1 MEGNFYRVCGSNRN
15 RWFPL
20 AEIIRGVSEVF
31 KKIIL
36 KFERGFQRLNFFFLW
51 NS

>member
-1 MEGNFYRVCGSNRN
+1 MEGTFYRVYGSNENQR
-15 RWFPL
+15 FPL

-36 KFERGFQRLNFFFLW
+36 EFERVFQRLNFFFLR